1 MSRERTAAR
10 LSRLLGMLPWVIGH
24 PGAEV
29 GEVCSRFGY
38 SRAELARDLAAVF
51 VSGLPGYGPGD
62 LMVAYLDG
70 DEVVVDLADYFARPV
85 RLTAGEGL
93 ALLAAGM
100 ALASSGAAP
109 EALSTAVSK
118 LAAVLVPDDGT
129 LAVGLPAPPEVV
141 ATLGRAAAGGEV
153 VRLTYTSLGRGKTT
167 MRQVEPWRV
176 FSTLGNWYLSGHCR
190 LAEGERVFRVDRI
203 REASLTGE
211 RFTPPAESPPAE
223 VRYAPAADDVSALIR
238 LGPGAEWVADY
249 YPVEVVRREG
259 DRAVVRFSAS
269 DPAVTARLLVRL
281 GGMADLLEGPEV
293 AAAAADLRARIRRRY
308 RTA

>member
-1 MSRERTAAR
+1 VSRERTAAR
-10 LSRLLGMLPWVIGH
+10 LSRLLGMLPWVIAH

-38 SRAELARDLAAVF
+38 ARAELARDLAAVF

-109 EALSTAVSK
+109 EALGTAVAK

-129 LAVGLPAPPEVV
+129 LVVGLPAPPEMV
-141 ATLGRAAAGGEV
+141 ATLSRAAAGGEV
-153 VRLTYTSLGRGKTT
+153 VRLTYTSLGRGETT
-167 MRQVEPWRV
+167 VRQVEPWRV

-203 REASLTGE
+203 REVSLTGE
-211 RFTPPAESPPAE
+211 RFAPPAERPPAE
-223 VRYAPAADDVSALIR
+223 VRYAPGADDVSAVIR
-238 LGPGAEWVADY
+238 LGPGAQWVADY
-249 YPVEVVRREG
+249 YPVESLRPEG
-259 DRAVVRFSAS
+259 DGTVVRFSAS

-281 GGMADLLEGPEV
+281 GGQADLLEGPEV
-293 AAAAADLRARIRRRY
+293 AAAAADLRARLRRRY
-308 RTA
+308 GIA

>member
-10 LSRLLGMLPWVIGH
+10 LSRLLGMLPWVIAH

-38 SRAELARDLAAVF
+38 TRAELARDLAAVF

-109 EALSTAVSK
+109 EALGTAVAK
-118 LAAVLVPDDGT
+118 LAAVLVPEDGT
-129 LAVGLPAPPEVV
+129 LVVGLPAPPEMV
-141 ATLGRAAAGGEV
+141 AALSRAAAGGEV
-153 VRLTYTSLGRGKTT
+153 VRLTYTSLGRGETT
-167 MRQVEPWRV
+167 VRQVEPWRV

-203 REASLTGE
+203 REVSLTGE
-211 RFTPPAESPPAE
+211 RFAPPAERPPAE
-223 VRYAPAADDVSALIR
+223 VRYAPGADDVSAVIR
-238 LGPGAEWVADY
+238 LGPGAQWVADY
-249 YPVEVVRREG
+249 YPVESLRPERDG
-259 DRAVVRFSAS
+259 TVVRFSAS

-281 GGMADLLEGPEV
+281 GGQAELLEGPEV
-293 AAAAADLRARIRRRY
+293 AAAAADLRARLRRRY
-308 RTA
+308 GTA

>member
-10 LSRLLGMLPWVIGH
+10 LSRLLGMLPWVIAH

-29 GEVCSRFGY
+29 GEVCARFGY
-38 SRAELARDLAAVF
+38 TRAELARDLAAVF

-100 ALASSGAAP
+100 ALSSSGAAP
-109 EALSTAVSK
+109 EALGSAVAK

-129 LAVGLPAPPEVV
+129 LAVGLPAPPDLV
-141 ATLGRAAAGGEV
+141 APLSRAAAGGEV
-153 VRLTYTSLGRGKTT
+153 VRLTYTSLGRGTT
-167 MRQVEPWRV
+167 TVRLVEPWRV

-190 LAEGERVFRVDRI
+190 LAGGERVFRVDRI
-203 REASLTGE
+203 REVSPTGE
-211 RFTPPAESPPAE
+211 RFAPPAEPPPAE
-223 VRYAPAADDVSALIR
+223 VRYAPGADDVSALIR

-249 YPVEVVRREG
+249 YPVEPVGGERGR
-259 DRAVVRFSAS
+259 VVRFSAS

-281 GGMADLLEGPEV
+281 GGRADLLEGPEV

-308 RTA
+308 GAG